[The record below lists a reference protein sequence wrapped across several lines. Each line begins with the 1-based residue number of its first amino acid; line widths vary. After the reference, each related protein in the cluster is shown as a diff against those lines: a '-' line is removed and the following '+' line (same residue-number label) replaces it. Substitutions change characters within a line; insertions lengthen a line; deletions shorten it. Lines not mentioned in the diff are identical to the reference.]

1 VQEFPFRFDPAYRL
15 AALPFGVT
23 PHNAMIT
30 VSDTDLRVR
39 FGLWRVSTSL
49 QNIVNVSIT
58 GPYAVWK
65 TVGPPRLT
73 FSDRGLTF
81 ATNRERGVCLEFAE
95 PIRGIE
101 PTGRLV
107 YPNLTLT
114 PQDCAGLARALR
126 GGS

>member
-1 VQEFPFRFDPAYRL
+1 MQEFPFRFDPAYRL

-23 PHNAMIT
+23 PRNATIT

-39 FGLWRVSTSL
+39 FGPWRVSTSL
-49 QNIVNVSIT
+49 ENIVNVSIT
-58 GPYAVWK
+58 GPFAVLK
-65 TVGPPRLT
+65 TAGPARLT

-81 ATNRERGVCLEFAE
+81 ATNRDRGVCLEFAE

-101 PTGRLV
+101 PTGRLRH
-107 YPNLTLT
+107 PNLTLT
-114 PQDCAGLARALR
+114 PQDYAGLAAVLR